1 MNKKAFSL
9 GLVISLISM
18 FMVITY
24 IEDQSK
30 SLTKKFGLEKT
41 VVIASQDIQEL
52 ELIDDSKVTL
62 TTVPASFR
70 APGYF
75 STIQDVQNTIAT
87 VPILK
92 GEQITRPRVEY
103 PGTRTG
109 LSRQVS
115 AGKRAMAIMV
125 SDRSAVGKLIKPGD
139 RVDVIASISYAPGRK
154 DKETTTTVL
163 QDVLVLSTGY
173 NIT

>member
-52 ELIDDSKVTL
+52 EMIDDSKVTL
-62 TTVPASFR
+62 KTVPASFR
-70 APGYF
+70 ALSF
-75 STIQDVQNTIAT
+75 LVQLRMFKI
-87 VPILK
+87 
-92 GEQITRPRVEY
+92 R
-103 PGTRTG
+103 
-109 LSRQVS
+109 
-115 AGKRAMAIMV
+115 
-125 SDRSAVGKLIKPGD
+125 
-139 RVDVIASISYAPGRK
+139 
-154 DKETTTTVL
+154 L
-163 QDVLVLSTGY
+163 QQFQF
-173 NIT
+173 